1 MDLKE
6 VNILEKN
13 LFKSIWENVFFQPR
27 KLPGDPKLI
36 HFHNNI
42 SVASGIVFV
51 CHDVI
56 HQVFNNLN
64 RDPKILFYMG
74 CIEVMDNVFI
84 GANSIIMPNARIG
97 FNTIIA
103 AGSIVTKDI
112 PSGSVVEGVPA
123 RVIGEFETVY
133 NSRVQEIEKQKNL
146 LEMK

>member
-1 MDLKE
+1 
-6 VNILEKN
+6 
-13 LFKSIWENVFFQPR
+13 
-27 KLPGDPKLI
+27 
-36 HFHNNI
+36 
-42 SVASGIVFV
+42 
-51 CHDVI
+51 
-56 HQVFNNLN
+56 
-64 RDPKILFYMG
+64 MG

-84 GANSIIMPNARIG
+84 GANSIIIPNARIG